1 LDSSAPRGAKLR
13 LFGVCDQLDG
23 SALFIGN
30 GIVVYGKCDFYTN
43 INRSPETMIGTLRYM
58 VDAAYAGSSMMQFLS
73 TSRFFVGSSFTHQV
87 IMSSSAIIQNPDGP
101 YFISPTTF
109 MVSKVVID
117 QGLGSQ
123 YVDDC
128 NFSRFS
134 RMVLSFDD
142 PNSPNVNFTFF

>member
-1 LDSSAPRGAKLR
+1 LDSSAKLR

-23 SALFIGN
+23 SALFIGD
-30 GIVVYGKCDFYTN
+30 GIVVYGKCDFYTD
-43 INRSPETMIGTLRYM
+43 INRSPETMIGTLLYM

-87 IMSSSAIIQNPDGP
+87 IMSSSAIIQNQDGP

-109 MVSKVVID
+109 VVSKVVID
-117 QGLGSQ
+117 QGLDSQ